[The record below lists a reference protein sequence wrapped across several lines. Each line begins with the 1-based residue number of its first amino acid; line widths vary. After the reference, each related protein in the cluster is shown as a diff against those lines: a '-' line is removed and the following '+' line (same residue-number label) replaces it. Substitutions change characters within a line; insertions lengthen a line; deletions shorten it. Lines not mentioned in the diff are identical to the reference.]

1 MGGENIKLRLVK
13 DRGFQAIVV
22 FLSFLSMVPLVLIL
36 FYIVK
41 NGLSSLSWEF
51 LVELPRPVGDAGGGI
66 ANAIVGSFLLV
77 IIASLPAIPLGISA
91 GIYLS
96 ERKQGRLSS
105 LARLAVEVLHGTP
118 SIVIGI
124 IAYLWLV
131 ITIGRFSA
139 LSGGIALGIMML
151 PVIVRA
157 TEETLKLIPDSLKE
171 ASLALGVPYYRTVL
185 KVILPAGLSGI
196 MTGILISVA
205 RIAGE
210 TAPLLFTAFGNPFM
224 NWNIIKPVN
233 ALPLLIYNYATS
245 PYPEWH
251 AIAWGASCVLVGLVL
266 VLNLTARIIASR
278 WKVQF

>member
-1 MGGENIKLRLVK
+1 MNREKTRMRVIKDWV
-13 DRGFQAIVV
+13 FVAVV
-22 FLSFLSMVPLVLIL
+22 ATLSFLAIVPLVLVL
-36 FYIVK
+36 SYIVK

-51 LVELPRPVGDAGGGI
+51 LVELPRPVGEKGGGI

-77 IIASLPAIPLGISA
+77 IIASLPAIPLGVSA

-96 ERKQGRLSS
+96 EREGGRLSF

-131 ITIGRFSA
+131 IRMGRFSA

-151 PVIVRA
+151 PVIVRT

-171 ASLALGVPYYRTVL
+171 ASLALGVPYHRTIL
-185 KVILPAGLSGI
+185 KVILPAGLGGI
-196 MTGILISVA
+196 MTGVLISVA

-224 NWNIIKPVN
+224 TWNIIKPVN
-233 ALPLLIYNYATS
+233 ALPLVIYNYATS

-266 VLNLTARIIASR
+266 ALNLTARIIARR
-278 WKVQF
+278 WQVKF

>member
-1 MGGENIKLRLVK
+1 MRVIKDWV
-13 DRGFQAIVV
+13 FVAVV
-22 FLSFLSMVPLVLIL
+22 ATLSFLAIVPLVLVL
-36 FYIVK
+36 SYIVK

-51 LVELPRPVGDAGGGI
+51 LVELPMPVGEKGGGI

-77 IIASLPAIPLGISA
+77 IIASLPAIPLGVSA

-96 ERKQGRLSS
+96 EREGGRLSF

-131 ITIGRFSA
+131 IRMGRFSA

-151 PVIVRA
+151 PVIVRT

-171 ASLALGVPYYRTVL
+171 ASLALGVPYHRTIL
-185 KVILPAGLSGI
+185 KVILPAGLGGI
-196 MTGILISVA
+196 MTGVLISVA

-224 NWNIIKPVN
+224 TWNIIKPVN
-233 ALPLLIYNYATS
+233 ALPLVIYNYATS
-245 PYPEWH
+245 PYPEWQ

-266 VLNLTARIIASR
+266 ALNLTARIIARR
-278 WKVQF
+278 WQVKF

>member
-1 MGGENIKLRLVK
+1 MGEDRIKLRVLK
-13 DRGFQAIVV
+13 DRAFMAGVV
-22 FLSFLSMVPLVLIL
+22 VLSFLSMVPLLLIL
-36 FYIVK
+36 FYIVR
-41 NGLSSLSWEF
+41 NGISSLSWEF
-51 LVELPRPVGDAGGGI
+51 LTELPKPVGEKGGGV
-66 ANAIVGSFLLV
+66 ANAIVGSLLLV
-77 IIASLPAIPLGISA
+77 IIASLPAIPLGVSA
-91 GIYLS
+91 GVYLS
-96 ERKQGRLSS
+96 ERRDSRLSS
-105 LARLAVEVLHGTP
+105 LVRLAVEVLHGTP
-118 SIVIGI
+118 SIVLGI

-131 ITIGRFSA
+131 TRMGRFSA
-139 LSGGIALGIMML
+139 LSGGIALSIMML

-171 ASLALGVPYYRTVL
+171 AALALGVPYHRTIL
-185 KVILPAGLSGI
+185 KVVLPAGLSGI
-196 MTGILISVA
+196 MTGIMISVA

-266 VLNLTARIIASR
+266 TLNIVARIIASR
-278 WKVQF
+278 WKVRF

>member
-22 FLSFLSMVPLVLIL
+22 FLSFLSMVPLVLIV

-131 ITIGRFSA
+131 IAIGRFSA

>member
-1 MGGENIKLRLVK
+1 MSGEKIKLRIAK
-13 DRGFQAIVV
+13 DKGFTAIVV
-22 FLSFLSMVPLVLIL
+22 LFSFLSMVPLLLIL
-36 FYIVK
+36 MYIIG
-41 NGLSSLSWEF
+41 NGVSSLSWEF
-51 LVELPRPVGDAGGGI
+51 LVELPKPVGEQGGGI
-66 ANAIVGSFLLV
+66 ANAIVGSLLLV
-77 IIASLPAIPLGISA
+77 AIASLPAIPLGVSV

-96 ERKQGRLSS
+96 EHSAGRIST

-118 SIVIGI
+118 SVVIGI
-124 IAYLWLV
+124 IVYLWLV
-131 ITIGRFSA
+131 MTMGRFPA

-151 PVIVRA
+151 PVIVRT

-171 ASLALGVPYYRTVL
+171 ASLALGVPYHRTIL

-196 MTGILISVA
+196 MTGVMIGVA

-210 TAPLLFTAFGNPFM
+210 TAPLLFTAFGNPFS
-224 NWNIIKPVN
+224 NWNITKPVN

-266 VLNLTARIIASR
+266 MLNIVARIIARR

>member
-1 MGGENIKLRLVK
+1 MSKEKIRLRIAK
-13 DRGFQAIVV
+13 DKGFTAIVV
-22 FLSFLSMVPLVLIL
+22 ALSFVSMVPLLLIL
-36 FYIVK
+36 FYIVR
-41 NGLSSLSWEF
+41 NGISSLSWEF
-51 LVELPRPVGDAGGGI
+51 LIELPKPVGEKGGGI

-77 IIASLPAIPLGISA
+77 LIASLPAIPLGVSA
-91 GIYLS
+91 GVYLS
-96 ERKQGRLSS
+96 ERKAGKLSY

-124 IAYLWLV
+124 IAYFWLV
-131 ITIGRFSA
+131 IAMGRFSA

-171 ASLALGVPYYRTVL
+171 AALALGVPYHRTIL

-196 MTGILISVA
+196 MTGVMIGVA

-210 TAPLLFTAFGNPFM
+210 TAPLLFTAFGSPFM
-224 NWNIIKPVN
+224 NWNVAKPVN

-266 VLNLTARIIASR
+266 TLNIVARIVARR